1 MLHGLDKARNGRPVS
16 VCLSQVTCVC
26 RGWPAKW
33 AGAGMQLGLCT
44 QKHALRGTAY
54 LRRQMVIVMVRQKE
68 KQMPTLRGMLQKEAE
83 KERLED
89 AEPHSAT

>member
-1 MLHGLDKARNGRPVS
+1 
-16 VCLSQVTCVC
+16 
-26 RGWPAKW
+26 
-33 AGAGMQLGLCT
+33 
-44 QKHALRGTAY
+44 
-54 LRRQMVIVMVRQKE
+54 MVIVMVRQKE